1 MGYLISIDPP
11 PGRESTPTAAARSI
25 GNNFR
30 RRSTL
35 GAVRRRRA
43 RKALP
48 AVAFAAVVVS
58 FLFCGAAA
66 SDAPHTSTLETLGK
80 IREDWVQDLRGKKLE
95 PVLIFRAPDAAL
107 WRRWRDECGSVRS
120 DTR

>member
-1 MGYLISIDPP
+1 MP
-11 PGRESTPTAAARSI
+11 AARSI

-30 RRSTL
+30 RNSTF

-43 RKALP
+43 STAPL
-48 AVAFAAVVVS
+48 AVAFAAVVAP
-58 FLFCGAAA
+58 FLFCAAAA
-66 SDAPHTSTLETLGK
+66 SDAPHTSTLGTLGK

-107 WRRWRDECGSVRS
+107 WRRWRDQCGSVRS